1 MAWRV
6 AGYETDAD
14 KPFDQGS
21 FGTVWH
27 ARRLSDGQRV
37 ALKLVRR
44 DRAVDAA
51 ERIEAERR
59 GAMLQRSFHDAHGMV
74 PAVYDVWFDADGDL
88 LIAMELIAGGS
99 LADAMGGGPLDPRVA
114 AGHAAAICTFLE
126 KAHSFSTTIEGDHYD
141 RLVHADLKPGHIFR
155 RDGDGVIVLDF
166 GIAKALDKATP
177 LTTNNW
183 GTSAYMSPERLLDGR
198 VDEQVDFWSLGV
210 MLYEMLAGHRPYR
223 TLQAPGFK
231 SHLERAIRGNEPR
244 EPLPPSVPPGLV
256 AIVNKLLAY
265 QPERRYPSAAP
276 IRADLLTCL
285 DGGRPTALDAY
296 DTPATMRVGEETE
309 RRPVAPPRSHGN
321 GEPTPAIVPPLPLA
335 APVPPTDPLPFVPP
349 PLPIADRAPLEAGA
363 ASAAVDRS
371 PTEGP
376 AAARRRQRLARAV
389 RAAGR
394 RSRRSRLLWVASMLF
409 LLYLGSSE
417 AAGWFEAGQ
426 FRAVLGTI
434 DGPALPIAE
443 ASYDRIASTAMF
455 DLGLRLR
462 VNRPLR
468 RHLAAM
474 AERVVEDYRHDQPSL
489 TLAHWKQAQQAL
501 RWANRLGDESDT
513 TLSRL
518 QICEA
523 HILRISIKQGRSAA
537 GQASYRRAI
546 DRFRAAAR
554 LDPQSYDGYLGI
566 SRVAVYGLSPADV
579 DLAAEAIKQ
588 AEQRGYRP
596 GRRERAQ
603 LGDGYMRRAETV
615 RREARTLSGE
625 ERLHALQ
632 KARQDYRGC
641 IESFEPIVGFANA
654 ARNIETCKADLE
666 ELEAEL
672 DEHEPAS
679 VVPEGH

>member
-27 ARRLSDGQRV
+27 ARRLSDGRRV

-74 PAVYDVWFDADGDL
+74 PAVYDVWFDDDGDL

-99 LADAMGGGPLDPRVA
+99 LADAMSAGPLDPPVA

-126 KAHSFSTTIEGDHYD
+126 KAHSFSTRIEGDHYD

-155 RDGDGVIVLDF
+155 RDGEGVIVLDF

-223 TLQAPGFK
+223 TLQAPGYK
-231 SHLERAIRGNEPR
+231 SQLERAIRANEPR
-244 EPLPPSVPPGLV
+244 EPLPATVPAALV

-265 QPERRYPSAAP
+265 QPERRYPSASP
-276 IRADLLTCL
+276 IRADLLTYL
-285 DGGRPTALDAY
+285 QGGRPAAVDAY
-296 DTPATMRVGEETE
+296 ETPATTRVGEETE
-309 RRPVAPPRSHGN
+309 RRPALAPAEGVTASAPI
-321 GEPTPAIVPPLPLA
+321 IVPPLPPA
-335 APVPPTDPLPFVPP
+335 MPVPPTDPLPFVPP
-349 PLPIADRAPLEAGA
+349 PLPLEGRGFTNGAPQVAEPGIEDA
-363 ASAAVDRS
+363 ATS
-371 PTEGP
+371 
-376 AAARRRQRLARAV
+376 RRRQRLARAV

-394 RSRRSRLLWVASMLF
+394 RSRRSRLLWVATMVL

-443 ASYDRIASTAMF
+443 ASYDRIASTAVF

-468 RHLAAM
+468 RHLGSL
-474 AERVVEDYRHDQPSL
+474 AERVIEDYRHDQPSL
-489 TLAHWKQAQQAL
+489 TLADWKQAQQAL
-501 RWANRLGDESDT
+501 RWATRLGDESGT
-513 TLSRL
+513 TLARL

-523 HILRISIKQGRSAA
+523 HILRISIRQGRSPA

-546 DRFRAAAR
+546 DRFRSASR

-588 AEQRGYRP
+588 AEQRGYTP

-603 LGDGYMRRAETV
+603 LGDGYMRRAETL
-615 RREARTLSGE
+615 RREARTLSGD
-625 ERLHALQ
+625 ERTHALER
-632 KARQDYRGC
+632 ARQDYRGC
-641 IESFEPIVGFANA
+641 IDSFEPIVGFANA
-654 ARNIETCKADLE
+654 ARNIETCKA
-666 ELEAEL
+666 ELAEVEAEL
-672 DEHEPAS
+672 DDHGADAMPEEH
-679 VVPEGH
+679 